1 MNIRVRKFFSSYIF
15 FLKMWITKKIKL
27 YFYEEKLIQT
37 FKKCLLKSIPNKN
50 SKTE

>member
-1 MNIRVRKFFSSYIF
+1 MS
-15 FLKMWITKKIKL
+15 ITKKIKL